1 MTVAMNVRWHDPVA
15 AIAHLRIASSADV
28 AAALGALSRSEPPLD
43 SAELLA
49 RAYAWLRRY
58 DEDGN
63 PAMLARARADFAAAA
78 FTGPERAVVGQ
89 ALVLGALQAAMRGQ
103 DFRAAREHATIDSIG
118 LDETVAAL
126 LHGLVESGAALTD
139 DAGYDGDGAFARADE
154 LVVRT
159 AGGPFAWA
167 ASALRMSLLVKRG
180 QDRNF
185 YDDARQ
191 TRAQVQAMLDAGVTG
206 EQRQFA
212 EVMLEAAEILG
223 STQRGETGEAFDS
236 LQRLVDMV
244 DRLPP
249 DAPSTLA
256 LRRQID
262 AGAAIMDVPG
272 QHMPGAE
279 QAQRRAAD
287 EPGLSPGE
295 QAFRIFMSGVG
306 ICRKAVDLRDADRL
320 ARGVDQLRRASD
332 LAPADHPHRPLMDTM
347 LGRFL
352 CVRYELGG
360 GREVLDEALRRLTRA
375 RRATGD
381 VAHPVWAYAEM
392 ASAYAYRLAG
402 RRVEGR
408 EAGKRALRGYAWSV
422 LLQAGTVDAAAAARD
437 VVDDAT
443 EVARWCLADGDAGGA
458 VGALDAGRCLLLYA
472 ATVTMGIPARLH
484 ALGQD
489 GLARSWQT
497 GSADP
502 DVRRDVLAALTGA
515 RLADVPVPDV
525 LAPPSLEQI
534 RAALRAMRHDALVYL
549 VPGRLG
555 VPGTAVI
562 LPNGSEPFALSLP
575 SLVESGDDPVQ
586 RYSRLLAARDA
597 GEVGGDDASDATAA
611 DPVTRWRDAL
621 DRLAE
626 WAWRVA
632 IGPLLAET
640 GRWGLS
646 RAPRLLLVPMGW
658 LAAVPWHA
666 ARDYDGWYAVQQAE
680 FSYTPSAR
688 LLCENASRTPIPQ
701 DGGGLV
707 VGDPTHDL
715 PDARTEALAVRAAFY
730 PDAELLVDDA
740 GDCEAAPAATPEA
753 VLAWLRRADQ
763 ARPMLHLAC
772 HGAVGQGIDGSY
784 LLLAGR
790 ARLTARDILEGRK
803 DRAIGVVALAA
814 CTTGVPSGTFDEAF
828 SLSTAFLAAGARTVF
843 GSLWSV
849 PSDATSL
856 LMFMAHHYLRA
867 EGRRPAD
874 ALNRAQ
880 RWMVDRER
888 AIPADMPAALA
899 RRVAELDGDD
909 LSTWAG
915 FLHLGW

>member
-1 MTVAMNVRWHDPVA
+1 MTATTSVRWHDPVA
-15 AIAHLRIASSADV
+15 AVAHLRV
-28 AAALGALSRSEPPLD
+28 AAPEEVTAALEALSRSDPPLG

-58 DEDGN
+58 EGERD
-63 PAMLARARADFAAAA
+63 AATLARAQADFAAAA
-78 FTGPERAVVGQ
+78 YTGPERAVVGQ
-89 ALVLGALQAAMRGQ
+89 ALVLCALYAAMRGQ
-103 DFRAAREHATIDSIG
+103 DFRAAREHATISSIG
-118 LDETVAAL
+118 LEETAAAL
-126 LHGLVESGAALTD
+126 LHALVDIGAVLTD
-139 DAGYDGDGAFARADE
+139 DAEFDADGAFGRADE
-154 LVVRT
+154 LVART
-159 AGGPFAWA
+159 AGGPFASA
-167 ASALRMSLLVKRG
+167 AEALRMALLVKRAR
-180 QDRNF
+180 DRSF
-185 YDDARQ
+185 YDDLRQ
-191 TRAQVQAMLDAGVTG
+191 VRTRVQAMLDAGVTG

-212 EVMLEAAEILG
+212 EILQEAAEILA

-236 LQRLVDMV
+236 LQRLVDLV

-256 LRRQID
+256 LRRYLN
-262 AGAAIMDVPG
+262 AGAVVMEAPG
-272 QHMPGAE
+272 HKPGAE
-279 QAQRRAAD
+279 QAQSHAAD
-287 EPGLSPGE
+287 EPDLSAGE
-295 QAFRIFMSGVG
+295 RAFRLFVSGTG
-306 ICRKAVDLRDADRL
+306 ICRKAVDRRDADQL

-332 LAPADHPHRPLMDTM
+332 LAPADYPHRALMDTM

-352 CVRYELGG
+352 CVRYELGA
-360 GREVLDEALRRLTRA
+360 GREALDEALRRLGRA

-381 VAHPVWAYAEM
+381 VAHPVWAFAEM
-392 ASAYAYRLAG
+392 ASAHAYRLAG
-402 RRVEGR
+402 RRAEGR

-422 LLQAGTVDAAAAARD
+422 LLQAGTADAAAAARD

-458 VGALDAGRCLLLYA
+458 VGALDAGRCLMLYA

-484 ALGQD
+484 ALGHD
-489 GLARSWQT
+489 ELARRWQT
-497 GSADP
+497 GSDDP
-502 DVRRDVLAALTGA
+502 DVRRDVLTALTGA
-515 RLADVPVPDV
+515 RLSDVPVPDV
-525 LAPPSLEQI
+525 LDPPSLDQI
-534 RAALRAMRHDALVYL
+534 RTALRAMRHDALVYL

-555 VPGTAVI
+555 VPGAAVV

-575 SLVESGDDPVQ
+575 SLVQSDDDPVR

-597 GEVGGDDASDATAA
+597 GEVGGGDGDAETA
-611 DPVTRWRDAL
+611 DPVTRWRDSL
-621 DRLAE
+621 DRLAG

-646 RAPRLLLVPMGW
+646 RAPRLLLVPMGR

-666 ARDYDGWYAVQQAE
+666 ARDHDGWYAVQQAE
-680 FSYTPSAR
+680 FSYAPSAR
-688 LLCENASRTPIPQ
+688 LLCENADRTPIPQ
-701 DGGGLV
+701 DGSGLV

-740 GDCEAAPAATPEA
+740 DDSGASSAATPEA
-753 VLAWLRRADQ
+753 VLAWLRRAGR

-772 HGAVGQGIDGSY
+772 HGAVGRGADGSY

-803 DRAIGVVALAA
+803 DGAIGVVALAA
-814 CTTGVPSGTFDEAF
+814 CTTSVPSGAFDEAF

-843 GSLWSV
+843 GSLWQV

-888 AIPADMPAALA
+888 AVPADMPAALA
-899 RRVAELDGDD
+899 RRVADLDGDD
-909 LSTWAG
+909 LATWAG

>member
-1 MTVAMNVRWHDPVA
+1 MTATTSVRWHDPVA
-15 AIAHLRIASSADV
+15 AVAHLRV
-28 AAALGALSRSEPPLD
+28 AAPEDVTAALEALSRSEPPLG

-58 DEDGN
+58 EGDGD
-63 PAMLARARADFAAAA
+63 AATLARAQADFAAAA
-78 FTGPERAVVGQ
+78 YTGPERTVVGLT
-89 ALVLGALQAAMRGQ
+89 LVLCALRAALRGQ
-103 DFRAAREHATIDSIG
+103 EFQAVRERATIDSIG
-118 LDETVAAL
+118 LDETAAAL
-126 LHGLVESGAALTD
+126 LHGMVDTGAALTD
-139 DAGYDGDGAFARADE
+139 DADFDTAAAFVRADE
-154 LVVRT
+154 LVARA
-159 AGGPFAWA
+159 AGGPFAWVA
-167 ASALRMSLLVKRG
+167 VALRMALLTKRG
-180 QDRNF
+180 QDRSF
-185 YDDARQ
+185 YADARQ
-191 TRAQVQAMLDAGVTG
+191 TRAQVRAMLDAGVTG

-212 EVMLEAAEILG
+212 EIILETVDALG
-223 STQRGETGEAFDS
+223 SGQRGETGDVIDS
-236 LQRLVDMV
+236 LQRLNGLV
-244 DRLPP
+244 DRLPAA
-249 DAPSTLA
+249 APSTST
-256 LRRQID
+256 LRRYIA
-262 AGAAIMDVPG
+262 AGAVLTG
-272 QHMPGAE
+272 VPGAE
-279 QAQRRAAD
+279 QAQRQAAD
-287 EPGLSPGE
+287 DPGLSAGE
-295 QAFRIFMSGVG
+295 RALHLIVSGVG
-306 ICRKAVDLRDADRL
+306 ICREAVERGDADRL
-320 ARGVDQLRRASD
+320 ARGVNQLRRAYD
-332 LAPADHPHRPLMDTM
+332 VAPPDYPHRPLIDVM

-352 CVRYELGG
+352 CVRYELGA
-360 GREVLDEALRRLTRA
+360 GREALDEALRRLGRA

-381 VAHPVWAYAEM
+381 VAHPVWAFAEM
-392 ASAYAYRLAG
+392 ASAHAYRLAG
-402 RRVEGR
+402 RRAEGR

-422 LLQAGTVDAAAAARD
+422 LLQAGTADAAAAARD

-458 VGALDAGRCLLLYA
+458 VGALDAGRCLMLYA

-484 ALGQD
+484 ALGHD
-489 GLARSWQT
+489 ELARRWQT
-497 GSADP
+497 GSDDP

-515 RLADVPVPDV
+515 RLSDVPVPDV
-525 LAPPSLEQI
+525 LDPPSLDQI
-534 RAALRAMRHDALVYL
+534 RTALRAMRHDALVYL

-555 VPGTAVI
+555 VPGAAVV

-575 SLVESGDDPVQ
+575 SLVQSDDDPVR

-597 GEVGGDDASDATAA
+597 GEVGGGDGDAETA
-611 DPVTRWRDAL
+611 DPVTRWRDSL
-621 DRLAE
+621 DRLAG

-646 RAPRLLLVPMGW
+646 RAPRLLLVPMGR

-666 ARDYDGWYAVQQAE
+666 ARDHDGWYAVQQAE
-680 FSYTPSAR
+680 FSYAPSAR
-688 LLCENASRTPIPQ
+688 LLCENADRTPIPQ
-701 DGGGLV
+701 DGSGLV

-740 GDCEAAPAATPEA
+740 DDSGASSAATPEA
-753 VLAWLRRADQ
+753 VLAWLRRAGR

-803 DRAIGVVALAA
+803 DGAIGVVALAA
-814 CTTGVPSGTFDEAF
+814 CTTSVPSGAFDEAF

-843 GSLWSV
+843 GSLWQV

-888 AIPADMPAALA
+888 AVPADMPAALA
-899 RRVAELDGDD
+899 RRVADLDGDD

>member
-1 MTVAMNVRWHDPVA
+1 MTSTLSVRWHDPVA
-15 AIAHLRIASSADV
+15 AVAHLR
-28 AAALGALSRSEPPLD
+28 AAAPEDVTAALETLSRSEPPLD
-43 SAELLA
+43 RAELLA
-49 RAYAWLRRY
+49 RAYARLRRY
-58 DEDGN
+58 EVDGD
-63 PAMLARARADFAAAA
+63 PETLVRAQADFAAAA

-89 ALVLGALQAAMRGQ
+89 ALVLCALHAAMRGQ
-103 DFRAAREHATIDSIG
+103 EFRAAREHATIDSIG
-118 LDETVAAL
+118 LEETAAAL
-126 LHGLVESGAALTD
+126 LHGLVDTGAVLTD
-139 DAGYDGDGAFARADE
+139 DADFDADDAFDRADE
-154 LVVRT
+154 LVART
-159 AGGPFAWA
+159 AGGPFASA
-167 ASALRMSLLVKRG
+167 AVALRMALLVKRG
-180 QDRNF
+180 QDRSF
-185 YDDARQ
+185 YDDVRQ
-191 TRAQVQAMLDAGVTG
+191 VRTRVQAMLDAGVTG

-212 EVMLEAAEILG
+212 EIMQEAAEILA

-236 LQRLVDMV
+236 LQRLIDLV

-256 LRRQID
+256 LRRYLN
-262 AGAAIMDVPG
+262 AGAMVMEAPG
-272 QHMPGAE
+272 GHTPGVE
-279 QAQRRAAD
+279 PAQRHAVD
-287 EPGLSPGE
+287 EPGLSAGE
-295 QAFRIFMSGVG
+295 RAFRLFVSGTG
-306 ICRKAVDLRDADRL
+306 ICRKAVDRRDADQL
-320 ARGVDQLRRASD
+320 ARGVAQLRRASD
-332 LAPADHPHRPLMDTM
+332 IAPADYPHRPMIDAT

-352 CVRYELGG
+352 CARYELGA
-360 GREVLDEALRRLTRA
+360 GREMLDEALRRLTTA
-375 RRATGD
+375 RRAAGD
-381 VAHPVWAYAEM
+381 VAHPMWAFAEM
-392 ASAYAYRLAG
+392 ASAHAYRLAG
-402 RRVEGR
+402 RRAEGR
-408 EAGKRALRGYAWSV
+408 ETGKRALRGHAWSV
-422 LLQAGTVDAAAAARD
+422 LLQAGTADATAAARHA
-437 VVDDAT
+437 VDDAT

-458 VGALDAGRCLLLYA
+458 VAALDAGRCLMLYA
-472 ATVTMGIPARLH
+472 ATVTTGIPARLH
-484 ALGQD
+484 ALGHD
-489 GLARSWQT
+489 ELARRWQT

-502 DVRRDVLAALTGA
+502 DVRRDVLAVLTGA
-515 RLADVPVPDV
+515 HLGDVPVPDV
-525 LAPPSLEQI
+525 LDPPSLDQI
-534 RAALRAMRHDALVYL
+534 RTALRAMRHDALVYL

-555 VPGTAVI
+555 VPGAAVI

-575 SLVESGDDPVQ
+575 SLVESDDDPVQ

-597 GEVGGDDASDATAA
+597 GEVGGEDTGDETA

-621 DRLAE
+621 DRLAG

-646 RAPRLLLVPMGW
+646 RAPRLLLVPMGR

-666 ARDYDGWYAVQQAE
+666 ARDHDGWYAVQQAE
-680 FSYTPSAR
+680 FSYAPSAR
-688 LLCENASRTPIPQ
+688 LLCENADRPPIPQ
-701 DGGGLV
+701 DGSGLV

-740 GDCEAAPAATPEA
+740 GSSGASPTATPEA
-753 VLAWLRRADQ
+753 VLAWLRRAGQ

-784 LLLAGR
+784 LLLAGG
-790 ARLTARDILEGRK
+790 ARLTAGDLLEGRK
-803 DRAIGVVALAA
+803 DGAIGVVALAA
-814 CTTGVPSGTFDEAF
+814 CTTSVPSGTFDEAF

-843 GSLWSV
+843 GSLWPV

-880 RWMVDRER
+880 RWMADRER
-888 AIPADMPAALA
+888 TVPAGMPAVLA
-899 RRVAELDGDD
+899 RRVADLDGDD